1 MFYEKKL
8 DLQQPST
15 DYRDLLPVDDIQ
27 NGDEY
32 LNALSWAF
40 KNKRVKNIALAGPYG
55 AGKSSIIESFL
66 KKHWCI
72 RRKSLRISMASFEV
86 NSAIYTYTEQET
98 QKHKTSIE
106 KEEIEHGILKQLFYK
121 VGYGKIPQSRYRKLH
136 KVSTL
141 WTWIKL
147 VLISLLTIP
156 FVYVFKK
163 DFLTEIKESVVAAG
177 KILNLSEGRAV
188 GLFIALIVAV
198 LGIISYAY
206 KSLLSRYTI
215 RKVSLPSDTVVE
227 GGSERNESVFSKYLD
242 EIFYFFEVTRYR
254 HIFFED
260 LDRLDDSSIFVHLR
274 ELNTLLDNYDKIRSK
289 LVFVY
294 AVKDNIFRDEDRTK
308 FFDFIIPVVP
318 IINSTNSG
326 EVFTAMLERA
336 QKSGTKHSISQEFIL
351 DVSPYISDMRG
362 LQNIYNEFLVYKGT
376 IKAGQELELN
386 DEKMMALI
394 VFKNLYPSEFAELQK
409 EKGIVKQAFEDKRKF
424 IATRQKTA
432 QDEINEFS
440 ALIEEVKADT
450 LHKTKELKAA
460 FLCEI
465 TGWQGFA
472 YTFLLD
478 STQRLTAERVYSED
492 FDFVSVISKKN
503 CSGQMASFRG
513 RDVSFQC
520 NIFSPLSE
528 IYKRRADRIKLIEN
542 NKIGKTQNTID
553 ELKNSQNILGYKRLK
568 ELLTEF
574 GLDTVLSEGVRDNK
588 LLSFMIRRGYLDE
601 DYANYINYF
610 KGTSI
615 TKSDMNFILAVK
627 NLERTEF
634 EYSIIKIPQVIQR
647 LQPYEFRQKSIYN
660 YALLEELLS
669 TEDEL
674 EKRDL
679 FIEQLA
685 DEDECSWAFID
696 GFIDVT
702 KSLELF
708 TTLLAKHWPGMW
720 LCISNRV
727 TLSYER
733 KIHYLLMLVRFIDI
747 DYLAVMNRESSLSH
761 FIEENEDSLQRLA
774 SIDAD
779 KVYLVINWLDLK
791 FDNALLEKVPSEVVS
806 VLIDENRYGIN
817 LTMLKRIVKFLNP
830 KLAAGIESRPYSSL
844 NELACD
850 SILQNIR
857 SHIPEFVNG
866 IIAQGSM
873 NDLEDDVADLLERT
887 IDNAMLYDIVL
898 SHETVCFADILS
910 CCGDLASDRKDAV
923 QILWS
928 TLLKKEKIYL
938 SWKKY
943 INTGSNLSSTKD
955 YSNTLKTIQVC

>member
-1 MFYEKKL
+1 
-8 DLQQPST
+8 
-15 DYRDLLPVDDIQ
+15 
-27 NGDEY
+27 
-32 LNALSWAF
+32 
-40 KNKRVKNIALAGPYG
+40 
-55 AGKSSIIESFL
+55 
-66 KKHWCI
+66 
-72 RRKSLRISMASFEV
+72 MASFEV
-86 NSAIYTYTEQET
+86 NSAIYTDTERND
-98 QKHKTSIE
+98 KKSKTPIE
-106 KEEIEHGILKQLFYK
+106 QEEIEHGILKQLFYK

-156 FVYVFKK
+156 FVCVFKK

-188 GLFIALIVAV
+188 GLFIALTIAV

-215 RKVSLPSDTVVE
+215 QKVSLPSDTVVE

-254 HIFFED
+254 YIFFED

-274 ELNTLLDNYDKIRSK
+274 ELNTLLNNYDKIHSN

-294 AVKDNIFRDEDRTK
+294 AVKDDIFRDEDRTK

-351 DVSPYISDMRG
+351 DVSPYISDMRV

-376 IKAGQELELN
+376 IKAGHELELN

-432 QDEINEFS
+432 QDEINELS

-574 GLDTVLSEGVRDNK
+574 GLDMVLSESVRDNK
-588 LLSFMIRRGYLDE
+588 LLSFMLRRGYLDE

-615 TKSDMNFILAVK
+615 TNSDMNFILAVK

-685 DEDECSWAFID
+685 D
-696 GFIDVT
+696 
-702 KSLELF
+702 
-708 TTLLAKHWPGMW
+708 
-720 LCISNRV
+720 
-727 TLSYER
+727 
-733 KIHYLLMLVRFIDI
+733 
-747 DYLAVMNRESSLSH
+747 
-761 FIEENEDSLQRLA
+761 
-774 SIDAD
+774 
-779 KVYLVINWLDLK
+779 
-791 FDNALLEKVPSEVVS
+791 
-806 VLIDENRYGIN
+806 
-817 LTMLKRIVKFLNP
+817 
-830 KLAAGIESRPYSSL
+830 
-844 NELACD
+844 
-850 SILQNIR
+850 
-857 SHIPEFVNG
+857 
-866 IIAQGSM
+866 
-873 NDLEDDVADLLERT
+873 
-887 IDNAMLYDIVL
+887 
-898 SHETVCFADILS
+898 
-910 CCGDLASDRKDAV
+910 
-923 QILWS
+923 
-928 TLLKKEKIYL
+928 
-938 SWKKY
+938 
-943 INTGSNLSSTKD
+943 
-955 YSNTLKTIQVC
+955 